1 MSEQAKAMFCR
12 PSDERA
18 LLAYGFRSLD
28 NFYDLISKVD
38 SKDFLDNDHRNIIT
52 VMSLLANGGV
62 KAFDLP
68 MMLDLAGQLEVKF
81 DLNYLHSI
89 KDMAVSEANFA
100 IYSQNVLEASTKY
113 TLYSHLHSHLKVLED
128 NSQQGIDSAEL
139 IGRVENAILD
149 LSTASKAIREPI
161 NMCEGLR
168 EELIERMNH
177 PVETLGIS
185 TGFTCLNKY
194 IDGLVPGTLN
204 VVAAR
209 PKMGKSTFLSA
220 IARHVAFQEGV
231 PTLYI
236 DTEMG
241 FKQWRDR
248 QVAAMSNMEERLIK
262 HGKYDKA
269 QFEEIIK
276 KCVDIVEKRKLYH
289 EYMPGYTVDKIV
301 ALYKKYKMKHNIGLM
316 VFDYIK
322 EPDSSSIERQ
332 RKEYQ
337 ILGDVTT
344 KLKDL
349 AGELEI
355 PCLTAVQ
362 INREGTVAD
371 SDRIA
376 RYADII
382 MEWMFRTEDELDAH
396 ADGKAGQYK
405 LVIRET
411 RRGGST
417 GEKGIGYH
425 FFRKKLI
432 VREADLDF
440 QIIPT
445 DDGDYDNVPGSND
458 EIT

>member
-1 MSEQAKAMFCR
+1 M
-12 PSDERA
+12 
-18 LLAYGFRSLD
+18 G
-28 NFYDLISKVD
+28 KVE
-38 SKDFLDNDHRNIIT
+38 T
-52 VMSLLANGGV
+52 
-62 KAFDLP
+62 
-68 MMLDLAGQLEVKF
+68 
-81 DLNYLHSI
+81 
-89 KDMAVSEANFA
+89 
-100 IYSQNVLEASTKY
+100 
-113 TLYSHLHSHLKVLED
+113 
-128 NSQQGIDSAEL
+128 
-139 IGRVENAILD
+139 AILD

-168 EELIERMNH
+168 DELLRRMES

-185 TGFTCLNKY
+185 TGFPCLDKQ

-209 PKMGKSTFLSA
+209 PKMGKSAFLSK
-220 IARHVAFQEGV
+220 IARYAAFEEGIPV
-231 PTLYI
+231 LYI

-241 FKQWRDR
+241 FTQWRDR
-248 QVAAMSNMEERLIK
+248 QIAGMSNIEERFIK
-262 HGKYDKA
+262 HGTYTKEQYE
-269 QFEEIIK
+269 QIVRR
-276 KCVDIVEKRKLYH
+276 CVEVVEKRKLYH

-337 ILGDVTT
+337 VLGDVTT

-349 AGELEI
+349 AGELDI

-371 SDRIA
+371 SDRVA

-382 MEWMFRTEDELDAH
+382 MEWMYRTQDELDAH

-411 RRGGST
+411 RRGGMT
-417 GEKGIGYH
+417 GEKGLGYH
-425 FFRKKLI
+425 FFKEKLI
-432 VREADLDF
+432 IREADIDF
-440 QIIPT
+440 QLI
-445 DDGDYDNVPGSND
+445 NVKEGVYNYASGGND